1 MVTAITGTLLPN
13 GGTMSIRLDP
23 PELGALQITVKM
35 ENGVMSAS
43 FQTSS
48 EQATRLLS
56 HNLSQLKNALESQG
70 VSVDRLHVHQASKS
84 EGSSAQNDDS
94 SDGKGKQSSPD
105 GRSPDQ
111 DQQRREVLRRMWR
124 RARGDRDP
132 LDLVA

>member
-13 GGTMSIRLDP
+13 GGSMSIRLDP

-43 FQTSS
+43 FQTSN

-56 HNLSQLKNALESQG
+56 HSLSQLKTALETQG
-70 VSVDRLHVHQASKS
+70 ISVDRLHVHQASKS
-84 EGSSAQNDDS
+84 EGSSGQNEDS
-94 SDGKGKQSSPD
+94 DGKQSSSD
-105 GRSPDQ
+105 GRSSQ
-111 DQQRREVLRRMWR
+111 EEQQRREVLRRMWR
-124 RARGDRDP
+124 RARGERDP

>member
-1 MVTAITGTLLPN
+1 MVSAITGTLLPS

-23 PELGALQITVKM
+23 PELGALQITVRM

-43 FQTSS
+43 FQTSN

-56 HNLSQLKNALESQG
+56 HSLSQLKNALETQG
-70 VSVDRLHVHQASKS
+70 VSVDRLHVHQAAPS
-84 EGSSAQNDDS
+84 EGSSNQNDDS
-94 SDGKGKQSSPD
+94 DGNQKQAPGD
-105 GRSPDQ
+105 RSAQQ